1 MISKYRKQCT
11 DHSVDLLHS
20 QVDIRS
26 GNPLDLLIHMFH
38 HSDRAESHRD
48 LQYRGGRERQDVL

>member
-1 MISKYRKQCT
+1 M
-11 DHSVDLLHS
+11 DLLHS
-20 QVDIRS
+20 QVDICS

-48 LQYRGGRERQDVL
+48 LQHRGERQEVGSII